1 MSQLKPVGLI
11 LDSSDT
17 SYATMTKVGRVEISV
32 DSKGSVWIVTGDF
45 EFSDPPTC
53 RTHSVRAMRW
63 ARDIL
68 DARIKQ
74 EELFAGEIHVA
85 VD

>member
-1 MSQLKPVGLI
+1 MSDLKQIGLI
-11 LDSSDT
+11 LDSEDT
-17 SYATMTKVGRVEISV
+17 SYTTMTKVGTIDISV
-32 DSKGSVWIVTGDF
+32 DSKGVVWIVVGDF
-45 EFSDPPTC
+45 EFSDHPSC
-53 RTHSVRAMRW
+53 RTHAVRGMRW

-74 EELFAGEIHVA
+74 KELFAGEVQDA